1 MAATVLFIDD
11 DASVRALAERVIRMA
26 ELQPQLAE
34 TGEAALDWINEGH
47 HPAVIVL
54 DWTMPGIRGDAVLD
68 ALAAVVPEVPVII
81 SSGYGEAELVDGD
94 DYPMPI
100 YFLSKPYKPQEMVDV
115 LKGVLEAHS
124 GE

>member
-1 MAATVLFIDD
+1 MVATVLFIDD
-11 DASVRALAERVIRMA
+11 DANVRTLAERVIRMA
-26 ELQPQLAE
+26 ELNPQLAE
-34 TGEAALDWINEGH
+34 NGEQALDWINEGNQ
-47 HPAVIVL
+47 PALIVL

-68 ALAAVVPEVPVII
+68 ALAAAAPEIPVVI
-81 SSGYGEAELVDGD
+81 SSGYGEAELVDPD

-124 GE
+124 

>member
-1 MAATVLFIDD
+1 MTATVLFIDD
-11 DASVRALAERVIRMA
+11 DAQVRGLAEKVIRMA
-26 ELQPQLAE
+26 ELVPQMAE
-34 TGEAALDWINEGH
+34 NGEEALDWLNAGNR
-47 HPAVIVL
+47 PAMIVL

-68 ALAAVVPEVPVII
+68 ALAAVVSDVPVII

-115 LKGVLEAHS
+115 LKGVLEAHAA
-124 GE
+124 E